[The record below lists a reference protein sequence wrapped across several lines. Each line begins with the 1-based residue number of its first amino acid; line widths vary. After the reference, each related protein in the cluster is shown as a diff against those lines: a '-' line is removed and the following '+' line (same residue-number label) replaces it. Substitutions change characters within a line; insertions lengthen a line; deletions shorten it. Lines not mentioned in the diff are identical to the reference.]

1 MLLEIP
7 IIKSIKAIITA
18 IVFFALGSFDAYGAP
33 LVQLSGDITPD
44 SISPYLTASI
54 TGNTGS
60 NPDNTSTVT
69 GYWTSASVTTN
80 STSNGDIHNAITLT
94 VSGLS
99 ETESILLSE
108 LSFDYLRMTLNG
120 SIPILDLYIDTGDG
134 YGDSVLTVNDD
145 PASSNQTDS
154 FSLPTIFSLK
164 NGDSITFGFSFADRH
179 GLEQRTHLIDNFVLS
194 GTTYSAIDNLG
205 IRFLELTGETTPFY
219 TNGYLDVDITGNT
232 GSNPTAVSAGFGYW
246 TDASAT
252 PNNPSNTDIHNTFT
266 FTATGLTGTES
277 IDITAINFDLI
288 RKQLNGS
295 NAKMNIYLD
304 TGDGYGDPIYL
315 LTESPTTSPQ
325 TDIISFNTAI
335 TLMNGES
342 VTFGF
347 SFADIHG
354 LDSRTHIID
363 NLKIYG
369 TYDLDSGYPGVDLNN
384 NGVSDIWEY
393 RFNATGLVSNEITK
407 HLDYDEDGIS
417 NIDEALAGTNPFDAL
432 SRFDLQIGRD
442 ETDALM
448 LSMPTQLGKGYTI
461 FGGNTLNPD
470 IWGPEDVQMTGT
482 GSEMNFTI
490 TPNGD
495 SYFFNAVVAD
505 IDMDNDRVSRWE
517 EEQLAGFADND
528 STSGDDENMED
539 FDRIKN
545 IIQAAY
551 QSSISIS
558 TDRNVVHELE
568 NTSATVTFT
577 RISSRPGD
585 FLSLERAEA
594 FQIIDTT
601 KVASNAASLSDYILT
616 DIHGTEL
623 PNGQFTIAAG
633 ESSVEVYL
641 HPIADGIIE
650 SDEQLTFSVGV
661 SNFNLWI
668 ADAETIA
675 AADYIAISQAGHF
688 LAQASMGGTPETI
701 SALANE
707 IRDNGYLTACEAWI
721 DNQLTLPRESTV
733 TQDCYDTQ
741 LAFLEGNS
749 VPSVNIQNFELV
761 WWGKMIQTDE
771 QLRHRIAYSLSQV
784 FVTSSAFWANQER
797 NNLWESYTSY
807 YDSLVDNAYS
817 THRDLLQSI
826 SYDPFMGVY
835 LSSAQNRKEDVSL
848 GTFPDENYARE
859 VMQLFSC
866 GVYSQG
872 QDGEYLLDT
881 NSDRIENYDND
892 DIKELAQVFTGLGLA
907 SSEGVA
913 DNFNSPKSGLGTRYQ
928 YPMVMVDSY
937 HDTSSKILLD
947 GTVLTAGQSGSQ
959 DISDALD
966 RLAVHPST
974 APHLSRLL
982 IKRLTNSNPSS
993 AYITRVTEA
1002 WRGEGTYGDGEVGNF
1017 VSIIKA
1023 ILLDPEARL
1032 GVNYAVDGTTGTV
1045 TATPTLATAGRIKE
1059 PIIKWTQFYR
1069 FAQALSGED
1078 DGLIR
1083 VEPKTKRAANDQT
1096 PDFGQIPMRAP
1107 SVFNYYDSDYSPA
1120 VGDLAVAE
1128 VTYGLHLTSPESE
1141 ILTPYV
1147 INQFESFYS
1156 IVDQDEPISS
1166 FEYLGSDDIFSID
1179 YSYLSYL
1186 YGKNQDVG
1194 DFIDDVNLWLCNGQI
1209 SPDLKSELVSIANAN
1224 GGGSRENFAKVLSI
1238 LFNSSDFS
1246 VTY

>member
-1 MLLEIP
+1 M
-7 IIKSIKAIITA
+7 KAIITT
-18 IVFFALGSFDAYGAP
+18 IIFFALISLDAYGAP
-33 LVQLSGDITPD
+33 LVQLSGGITPD
-44 SISPYLTASI
+44 YISSNLTASI
-54 TGNTGS
+54 SGNTGS
-60 NPDNTSTVT
+60 NPDNTSTTT

-80 STSNGDIHNAITLT
+80 STSNENIHNAITLT

-99 ETESILLSE
+99 ETEAIALSE
-108 LSFDYLRMTLNG
+108 LSFDYVRMTLNG

-145 PASSNQTDS
+145 PASSNQTDA
-154 FSLPTIFSLK
+154 FSLPTILSLK
-164 NGDSITFGFSFADRH
+164 NGDSITFGFSFGDRH
-179 GLEQRTHLIDNFVLS
+179 GLAQRTHLIDNFILS
-194 GTTYSAIDNLG
+194 GITYSTVDALG
-205 IRFLELTGETTPFY
+205 LRFIELTGDTTPLY
-219 TNGYLDVDITGNT
+219 TNGYLNVSITGNT
-232 GSNPTAVSAGFGYW
+232 GSNPNAEDTGYGYW
-246 TDASAT
+246 TDASST

-277 IDITAINFDLI
+277 IDLTALSFDLI

-304 TGDGYGDPIYL
+304 TGSGYGDPIYI
-315 LTESPTTSPQ
+315 LTESPSSSPQ
-325 TDIISFNTAI
+325 TDIISFNTGI
-335 TLMNGES
+335 SLMNGES
-342 VTFGF
+342 ATFGF
-347 SFADIHG
+347 SFGDVHG
-354 LDSRTHIID
+354 LESRTHLID

-369 TYDLDSGYPGVDLNN
+369 TYDLDSGYAGVDLNN

-393 RFNATGLVSNEITK
+393 RFNATNLVGNLTSKNQDFDK
-407 HLDYDEDGIS
+407 DGIS
-417 NIDEALAGTNPFDAL
+417 NIDESVAGTNPFDPR
-432 SRFDLQIGRD
+432 SRFELQISRD
-442 ETDALM
+442 ETNALM
-448 LSMPTQLGKGYTI
+448 LTMLTQLGKGYTI
-461 FGGNTLNPD
+461 FGGNSLTPD
-470 IWGPEDVQMTGT
+470 NWDPEDLQMTGT
-482 GSEMNFTI
+482 GSNMDFAV

-495 SYFFNAVVAD
+495 NYFFNAVVAD

-517 EEQLAGFADND
+517 EEQIAGFSDND
-528 STSGDDENMED
+528 STSGDDESMED
-539 FDRIKN
+539 FDRLKS

-551 QSSISIS
+551 QSSISITS
-558 TDRNVVHELE
+558 DRNVIYELE
-568 NTSATVTFT
+568 DISAAVTFT
-577 RISSRPGD
+577 RVSSRPGD
-585 FLSLERAEA
+585 FLSLERAET

-601 KVASNAASLSDYILT
+601 KVASNAASLNDYIIT
-616 DIHGTEL
+616 DINGTEL
-623 PNGQFTIAAG
+623 PNGQLTIPAG
-633 ESSVEVYL
+633 ETSVNVYI
-641 HPIADGIIE
+641 HPIADSIIE
-650 SDEQLTFSVGV
+650 PDEQLTFSVGAT
-661 SNFNLWI
+661 NFNLWI
-668 ADAETIA
+668 ADAETIQA
-675 AADYIAISQAGHF
+675 SDYIAISQAGHF

-733 TQDCYDTQ
+733 TQDCYDYQ

-761 WWGKMIQTDE
+761 WWGKMIQTEE
-771 QLRHRIAYSLSQV
+771 QLRHRIAFSLSQI

-797 NNLWESYTSY
+797 NNIWESYTSY
-807 YDSLVDNAYS
+807 YDSLVDHAYS

-872 QDGEYLLDT
+872 QDGEYLLDI
-881 NSDRIENYDND
+881 NNDRIENYDNE

-913 DNFNSPKSGLGTRYQ
+913 DNFDSPKSGLGTRYQ
-928 YPMVMVDSY
+928 FPMVMVDSY

-947 GTVLTAGQSGSQ
+947 GTVLAAGQPGSQ

-966 RLAVHPST
+966 RLAAHPST

-993 AYITRVTEA
+993 AYMTRVTEA
-1002 WRGEGTYGDGEVGNF
+1002 WRGEGTYGNGEVGNF

-1032 GVNYAVDGTTGTV
+1032 GVNYAVDGTTGAV

-1069 FAQALSGED
+1069 FAQALSGEN

-1083 VEPKTKRAANDQT
+1083 IKPKTKKAANDQT

-1128 VTYGLHLTSPESE
+1128 ATYGLHLTSPESE
-1141 ILTPYV
+1141 ILTPFV

-1156 IVDQDEPISS
+1156 IANQDEPVSS
-1166 FEYLGSDDIFSID
+1166 FDYDGGDYIFSID
-1179 YSYLSYL
+1179 YSYLGYL
-1186 YGKNQDVG
+1186 YSKNQYVG

-1224 GGGSRENFAKVLSI
+1224 GGASRENFAKVLSI

-1246 VTY
+1246 VAY